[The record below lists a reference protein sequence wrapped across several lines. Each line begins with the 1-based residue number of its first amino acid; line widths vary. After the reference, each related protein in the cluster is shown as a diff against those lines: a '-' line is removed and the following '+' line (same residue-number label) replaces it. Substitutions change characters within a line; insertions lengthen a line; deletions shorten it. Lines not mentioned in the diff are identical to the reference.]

1 MSTRRVIFSRR
12 ALTDLDDIWTYLAN
26 EASPATAGRVIGD
39 ILDAVDR
46 LAEIPGMGHERADVR
61 DPAYRFWSVK
71 GYVIG
76 YRPDA
81 SALYVAR
88 VVHGRRNLGHLF
100 R

>member
-1 MSTRRVIFSRR
+1 MPTRRVILSRR
-12 ALTDLDDIWTYLAN
+12 ALTDLDDIWTYLAR
-26 EASPATAGRVIGD
+26 EASPATAHRVIGD

-61 DPAYRFWSVK
+61 NPAYRFWSVK

-81 SALYVAR
+81 RTLHVVR
-88 VVHGRRNLGHLF
+88 VVHGRRNIGPLF